1 MKRTNTTTER
11 LRSIAMFSA
20 CTNQELDL
28 VASRLSEHR
37 AAAGEVLV
45 TEGQTG
51 RELFV
56 IIEGSVTVST
66 PGRALAELHAGDF
79 FGEIALLD
87 DGPRTATV
95 VAKTDVV
102 LDVSSQREF
111 TEMIIGAPS
120 MTRKLLIGVARRL
133 RAADLQLVDA

>member
-1 MKRTNTTTER
+1 MGVD
-11 LRSIAMFSA
+11 A
-20 CTNQELDL
+20 ELDL

-37 AAAGEVLV
+37 APAGEVLV
-45 TEGQTG
+45 SAGQTG

-56 IIEGSVTVST
+56 ITEGTVTVSCQ
-66 PGRALAELHAGDF
+66 GRALAELGPGDF

-102 LDVSSQREF
+102 AEVCSQHEF

-133 RAADLQLVDA
+133 READVQLGDV